1 MLKIEH
7 IFSNS
12 RDGSNLVSN
21 LTQVCRPCNEAKAFS
36 WCTIRHA
43 RRWPM
48 EDSHQ
53 DSQHSR
59 CLPIA

>member
-21 LTQVCRPCNEAKAFS
+21 LTQVCRPCNEAKAFA
-36 WCTIRHA
+36 WRTIRHS

-53 DSQHSR
+53 DS
-59 CLPIA
+59 